1 MSEEEAYVAIAE
13 ELETLSS
20 ETYTL
25 LSLCTYAYDQGL
37 YPAVTTTTT
46 STITEG
52 VSTIEEIETSTTT
65 EEDIT
70 TSTSVAT

>member
-25 LSLCTYAYDQGL
+25 LSLCTYAYD
-37 YPAVTTTTT
+37 
-46 STITEG
+46 
-52 VSTIEEIETSTTT
+52 
-65 EEDIT
+65 
-70 TSTSVAT
+70 